1 MDRLTQAV
9 ANGIKAARLS
19 LRLLARHAGV
29 SHVQLFRIMR
39 GERRATPAIADKV
52 AKALRRYSKSLT
64 KAAARIRQTATRS
77 KR

>member
-1 MDRLTQAV
+1 MDRLTRAV

-19 LRLLARHAGV
+19 LRLLARHADV

-52 AKALRRYSKSLT
+52 AKALRQYSKSLA
-64 KAAARIRQTATRS
+64 KAAARIRQTETRS

>member
-9 ANGIKAARLS
+9 AQGIKAARLS

-39 GERRATPAIADKV
+39 GERRATPAVAKKV
-52 AKALRRYSKSLT
+52 AKALESYGKSLAQ
-64 KAAARIRQTATRS
+64 AAARIRQTEPRRTQ
-77 KR
+77 